1 MHKCSIA
8 ILSLILALAFPG
20 RSLAETV
27 VEKVARTNVLTVGT
41 RFDAIPYSYVNEQ
54 GELVGYSIDVLNL
67 IKAQLQQEL
76 GKEITI
82 QMVEENDPSERIP
95 LLMNR
100 QIDIACDTQFT
111 WERDRHVDFS
121 TSYGISGIRLLT
133 LQESDLGSPESLIAQ
148 QIGVIPNSTAQDV
161 MQLVQPQATL
171 VPIST
176 VEEGFTALNE
186 GEVDA
191 LAGDT
196 IVLGGMAQRMGLN
209 TYKLAP
215 IEPYA
220 RYGIACMVPE
230 NNSTF
235 LNLVNYA
242 LVGLMQGYVTGES
255 QAVGMVDRWFG
266 AEGVVPLPDNLVHAF
281 FETII
286 IQHAQIPPEA
296 TPVSD
301 NNSAQ

>member
-1 MHKCSIA
+1 MHRCSIA

-41 RFDAIPYSYVNEQ
+41 RFDAIPYSYVNDQ

-82 QMVEENDPSERIP
+82 QMVEANDPSERIP
-95 LLMNR
+95 LLMSR

-171 VPIST
+171 VTIST

-186 GEVDA
+186 GAVDA

-209 TYKLAP
+209 AYKLAP
-215 IEPYA
+215 TEPYA

-242 LVGLMQGYVTGES
+242 LVGLMQGYVTGDS
-255 QAVGMVDRWFG
+255 DDVGIVDRWFG
-266 AEGVVPLPDNLVHAF
+266 AEGIVPLPDGLVHDF
-281 FETII
+281 FQVVI

-301 NNSAQ
+301 NSAQ

>member
-1 MHKCSIA
+1 MNKCSIA

-41 RFDAIPYSYVNEQ
+41 RFDAIPYSYVNDQ

-82 QMVEENDPSERIP
+82 QMVEANDPSERIP

-100 QIDIACDTQFT
+100 QIDITCDTQFT

-148 QIGVIPNSTAQDV
+148 QIGVISNSTAQDV

-176 VEEGFTALNE
+176 VEEGFTALIE

-209 TYKLAP
+209 DYQLAP
-215 IEPYA
+215 TEPYA

-266 AEGVVPLPDNLVHAF
+266 AEGVVPLPDGLVRAF

-301 NNSAQ
+301 NSAQ